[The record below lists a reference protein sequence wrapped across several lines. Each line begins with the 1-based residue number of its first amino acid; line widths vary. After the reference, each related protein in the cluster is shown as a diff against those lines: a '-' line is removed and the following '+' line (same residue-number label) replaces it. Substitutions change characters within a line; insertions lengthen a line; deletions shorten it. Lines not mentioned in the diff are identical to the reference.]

1 MPAATVRSGFTEGP
15 HMPGRRNGKIDEQIE
30 ETFPASDPPS
40 FMGGEV
46 LGAPPR
52 RRTPKPKRR
61 KSAKK
66 TKSAKKRP
74 PVKTKPMAKKKKRAT
89 KKRKSR

>member
-1 MPAATVRSGFTEGP
+1 MAPKAK
-15 HMPGRRNGKIDEQIE
+15 RNGAIDKQIE

-46 LGAPPR
+46 LGAPKGRHTPAPSPAPR
-52 RRTPKPKRR
+52 KKTAKTKAKPKLKAAGKPKR
-61 KSAKK
+61 
-66 TKSAKKRP
+66 
-74 PVKTKPMAKKKKRAT
+74 RAT

>member
-1 MPAATVRSGFTEGP
+1 MA
-15 HMPGRRNGKIDEQIE
+15 PGTKRNGKIDEQIE

-46 LGAPPR
+46 LGAPKGRKTPRKPTAQPR
-52 RRTPKPKRR
+52 RKPARKA
-61 KSAKK
+61 KSA
-66 TKSAKKRP
+66 AKKKRAAKK
-74 PVKTKPMAKKKKRAT
+74 PVTKKKKRAT

>member
-1 MPAATVRSGFTEGP
+1 MA
-15 HMPGRRNGKIDEQIE
+15 PGTKRNGKIDEQIE

-46 LGAPPR
+46 LGAPKGRKTPRKPTVQPR
-52 RRTPKPKRR
+52 RKP
-61 KSAKK
+61 AKK
-66 TKSAKKRP
+66 IKTAAKKKRA
-74 PVKTKPMAKKKKRAT
+74 VKKPATKKKKRAT

>member
-1 MPAATVRSGFTEGP
+1 MAPKT
-15 HMPGRRNGKIDEQIE
+15 RRNGKIDEEIE

-46 LGAPPR
+46 LGAPPGR
-52 RRTPKPKRR
+52 KTPPTKRA

-66 TKSAKKRP
+66 AKAASRR
-74 PVKTKPMAKKKKRAT
+74 PVKKPAAKKKKRAT
-89 KKRKSR
+89 GKRRTR